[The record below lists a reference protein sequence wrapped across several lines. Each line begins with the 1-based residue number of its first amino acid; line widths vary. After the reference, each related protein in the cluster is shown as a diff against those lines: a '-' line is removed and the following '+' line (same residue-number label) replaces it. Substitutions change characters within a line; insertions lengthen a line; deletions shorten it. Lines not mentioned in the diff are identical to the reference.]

1 MLRPYTQVIVK
12 RKLIAVVG
20 ATATG
25 KTTLAVELARR
36 FGGAETGARAGEIIG
51 ADSRQVYRHMDI
63 GTAKPTAEELSRT
76 RHHLIDVVNPDEPFS
91 LGQWLELAESALA
104 DVWSRGRQA
113 VPTGRQ
119 AMPTGRQ
126 ALLVGGTGQ
135 YVWALLEGW
144 RVPQVPPQAEFRRRM
159 EQRSAGELF
168 EEVRSIDPM
177 AAERI
182 GPANR
187 RRLIRALEVH
197 EATGRPISYWQAKEP
212 PGFETLVIG
221 LRLPRDELYGRIDE
235 RVDRMIG
242 AGLIEETQRL
252 LAMGYSRELPSMS
265 GIGYKEACAHLA
277 GEMTLAEAAA
287 RMKTETHR
295 LARHQNAW
303 FKAGD
308 PRIRWLDAGDGV
320 LEEAERL
327 VESEIGVGGVI
338 THES

>member
-1 MLRPYTQVIVK
+1 MTG
-12 RKLIAVVG
+12 RKLVAVVG

-36 FGGAETGARAGEIIG
+36 FGGEIIG

-63 GTAKPTAEELSRT
+63 GTAKPTTEEQSRA
-76 RHHLIDVVNPDEPFS
+76 RHHLIDVVDPDEAFS
-91 LGQWLELAESALA
+91 LGQWLELAQAALE
-104 DVWSRGRQA
+104 DVWSRGKQ
-113 VPTGRQ
+113 P
-119 AMPTGRQ
+119 MPTGRQ

-144 RVPQVPPQAEFRRRM
+144 RVPQVPPQAEYRRRM
-159 EQRSAGELF
+159 EERSAEELF
-168 EEVRSIDPM
+168 EEVRGIDAQ

-182 GPANR
+182 GPTNR
-187 RRLIRALEVH
+187 RRLIRALEVF

-212 PGFETLVIG
+212 PGFETLIIG
-221 LRLPRDELYGRIDE
+221 LRLPRDELYRRIDE
-235 RVDRMIG
+235 RVEGMIA
-242 AGLIEETQRL
+242 AGLIDETRRL
-252 LAMGYSRELPSMS
+252 LAMGYLRELPSMS

-277 GEMTLAEAAA
+277 GEMTLGKAAA
-287 RMKTETHR
+287 RIKTETHR

-303 FKAGD
+303 FKGGD
-308 PRIRWLDAGDGV
+308 PRIRWLEAGEGL

-327 VESEIGVGGVI
+327 VESEIGLGGVV